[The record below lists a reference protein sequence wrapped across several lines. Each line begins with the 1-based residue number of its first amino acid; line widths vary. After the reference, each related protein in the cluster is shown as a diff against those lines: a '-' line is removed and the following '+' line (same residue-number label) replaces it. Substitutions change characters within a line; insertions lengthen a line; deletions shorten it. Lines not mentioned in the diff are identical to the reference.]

1 MTRRFLELRVAA
13 LAAGELTDE
22 EAPTVRA
29 QLARDP
35 RLARMY
41 GDHRALQR
49 ALHFGPEDGRGSSPA
64 LRARIL
70 ARTLPEFRRLYRRR
84 NPFLPAWVTAAAA
97 ALVLL
102 MVHPPEALES
112 LDAASRLTRGFH
124 QLRAEASRRADR
136 VFAEFSVL
144 RASLGVAVEN
154 RLDRMGD
161 RLREVERATRRR
173 DDANASPARQDEE
186 MTE

>member
-1 MTRRFLELRVAA
+1 MNREFLELRVAA

-29 QLARDP
+29 ELARDP

-49 ALHFGPEDGRGSSPA
+49 ALRFRPEDSQGPA
-64 LRARIL
+64 ADLRARIL
-70 ARTLPEFRRLYRRR
+70 GRTLPEFRRLYRRR
-84 NPFLPAWVTAAAA
+84 NPFLPAWITAAAA
-97 ALVLL
+97 ALALV

-112 LDAASRLTRGFH
+112 LDAVPRVTRGLH

-136 VFAEFSVL
+136 VLAEFSVL
-144 RASLGVAVEN
+144 RASLGVAVET

-173 DDANASPARQDEE
+173 DDANASPAQENEE